1 MNDMVEKPS
10 HYIDEETGMECIEV
24 TKMFVRNCTP
34 EQAILIKDIVKYL
47 WRFRRKNDNII
58 LQFQDLRKALKYLKL
73 LLAEVG
79 GEIDEEQAKII
90 AEQWEDP
97 LHDED

>member
-58 LQFQDLRKALKYLKL
+58 LQF
-73 LLAEVG
+73 
-79 GEIDEEQAKII
+79 
-90 AEQWEDP
+90 
-97 LHDED
+97 